1 MSDIFDRIGGLL
13 SNPVVQG
20 VGRAAATGFNPLVGL
35 LAAPDL
41 MNERE
46 RKQLELQEAR
56 NAIKVQ
62 DRMLAAQEALP
73 GLLAERSTVELPGME
88 LMGIEGDPIA
98 QLSGPRVSVPAAI
111 NTAEGQARAFG
122 LLGDLSPGVGA
133 QGLLQ
138 ALAPKTSGE
147 RKTSLERNIEAATDP
162 TRTPE
167 QRQLFLDALKKETD
181 DESTLQSIQTLQ
193 AQLALEQMQRDRE
206 KEETD
211 ARKQRIG
218 LENSIRNSVMDVQD
232 LSALNRKLN
241 DGLLRSGLPM
251 PQTRRD
257 LQAVI
262 NAGSRMLGKD
272 TTKADEELANFDKF
286 NKGLNDLILTTIDR
300 FKDSGQMTNDKLR
313 LLRSASATTYIEP
326 AAIASILSNIA
337 ELNLQAAA
345 AEGIELE
352 NADELRELIR
362 ADRNFTM
369 DREEP
374 ATEGA
379 APGGGARRFRYNPQT
394 GQLEPQ

>member
-286 NKGLNDLILTTIDR
+286 NKGLNDLILT
-300 FKDSGQMTNDKLR
+300 
-313 LLRSASATTYIEP
+313 RSH
-326 AAIASILSNIA
+326 
-337 ELNLQAAA
+337 
-345 AEGIELE
+345 
-352 NADELRELIR
+352 
-362 ADRNFTM
+362 
-369 DREEP
+369 
-374 ATEGA
+374 
-379 APGGGARRFRYNPQT
+379 
-394 GQLEPQ
+394 